1 MNNIYLIIKNKKV
14 MIKLTVVAVTLGV
27 ALYSSISLNNTKSIG
42 FTDPYLLGY
51 DSITIAT
58 SPPAKQ
64 MYFYIKKYCLEYNIP
79 EEYAFSLAYQ
89 ETRYRGPLDSLYN
102 HKQRSVCGALGPMQ
116 IMPSTA
122 NMIYGTAVEK
132 NKLRSDID
140 LNVMISMKLLN
151 LLHTKYQNWGLAFGA
166 YNTGR
171 PRINQYANRIL
182 NKQYVWINN

>member
-1 MNNIYLIIKNKKV
+1 MNNIYSIIRNKKV
-14 MIKLTVVAVTLGV
+14 MIKLSLITVTLGA
-27 ALYSSISLNNTKSIG
+27 ALYSSMSLNNTKSIG

-58 SPPAKQ
+58 SPPAKK

-151 LLHTKYQNWGLAFGA
+151 LLK
-166 YNTGR
+166 
-171 PRINQYANRIL
+171 
-182 NKQYVWINN
+182 